1 MLIRK
6 FTAFAAMAL
15 VAGAASAQ
23 SSSITDARS
32 ASDAGAVAQTGNITF
47 EASDG
52 RRHTSVDTTPSV
64 YIAPSMFGGANNC
77 GQSNTAGVGVTGFS
91 FGGSIADESEAC
103 NAREDTAI
111 AYKLGFQDVAVMR
124 FFCFGASDN
133 RMAWEATGRTCPQGS
148 TAQGLRE
155 AERQR
160 TMAATHNETRILP

>member
-32 ASDAGAVAQTGNITF
+32 ASDAGAIAQTGNITF
-47 EASDG
+47 ESAQQ
-52 RRHTSVDTTPSV
+52 RKNTSVDTTPNV
-64 YIAPSMFGGANNC
+64 YTAPSMFGAGTC
-77 GQSNTAGVGVTGFS
+77 GQSDTFGVSVTGFGI
-91 FGGSIADESEAC
+91 GGSAASDDPYC
-103 NAREDTAI
+103 NARQDTGTAWNLG
-111 AYKLGFQDVAVMR
+111 YKDVAAMR